1 MCAGVCVCTC
11 LCVCQSLCVSL
22 HSVTMSMSDQCLCRQ
37 DIMHV
42 PNEMYTN
49 VIKSLL
55 TLFPLGD
62 DGQQKSTDAISWC
75 GSILFN
81 IRR

>member
-1 MCAGVCVCTC
+1 MCVCVHV
-11 LCVCQSLCVSL
+11 LVCQSLCVSL
-22 HSVTMSMSDQCLCRQ
+22 HSVAMSMSDQCLCRQ
-37 DIMHV
+37 DIMPV

-62 DGQQKSTDAISWC
+62 DGQQRAPMPLA
-75 GSILFN
+75 GVGVYYSIYVDD
-81 IRR
+81 